1 MNMRRLLGISIFGF
15 TSSASEDHYLN
26 ERVGPGRSYTAAA
39 LKALRRQQKGPPYY
53 RSLGKQ
59 ILYTVPDLD
68 FYIQSCR
75 VEPEKGV

>member
-1 MNMRRLLGISIFGF
+1 MRGNTIKKRQIDEYLG
-15 TSSASEDHYLN
+15 TYEAAEYLN